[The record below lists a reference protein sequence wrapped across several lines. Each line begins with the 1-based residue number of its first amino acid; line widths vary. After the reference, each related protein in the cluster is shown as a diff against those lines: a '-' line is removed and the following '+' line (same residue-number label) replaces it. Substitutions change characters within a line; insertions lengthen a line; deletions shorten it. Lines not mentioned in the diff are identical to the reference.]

1 MMHVSFHVPHFSND
15 SSPIRVWEIISWT
28 HYLCHYWPVDWLW
41 VSDKYESEERGWLE
55 AAWVQCP
62 EASPTEVRAR
72 PRRAQVTLTDVHL
85 VVTESIIMVTMWSL
99 YATHYYCIQLT
110 SCHCCHVFS
119 VRGSD
124 TDWILRA
131 APQLCR
137 LCPGPVSSDAGGGG
151 ELTRAGHCRQLTLR
165 RNTWGCVTRDNA
177 WRGRHLS
184 WPDSGDNLSPYHLS
198 QDINAE
204 TRRNVLYLK
213 RGNSLRWNPSD
224 NVIWEK

>member
-28 HYLCHYWPVDWLW
+28 HYLCYWPVDWLW

-62 EASPTEVRAR
+62 EASPTEVTAR

-85 VVTESIIMVTMWSL
+85 VVTESIIIMVTMWSL
-99 YATHYYCIQLT
+99 YVCATHYYCCQLT
-110 SCHCCHVFS
+110 SCHCGHVFS

-124 TDWILRA
+124 TDWSLSSSPA
-131 APQLCR
+131 LPG
-137 LCPGPVSSDAGGGG
+137 PGPVSSDAG
-151 ELTRAGHCRQLTLR
+151 EAGSSLGRSLQTQLTLR

-177 WRGRHLS
+177 WRGRH
-184 WPDSGDNLSPYHLS
+184 
-198 QDINAE
+198 
-204 TRRNVLYLK
+204 
-213 RGNSLRWNPSD
+213 
-224 NVIWEK
+224 